1 FDLLA
6 QTVQECETAGDRQ
19 HLVGL
24 GKQALEVCLSVA
36 ERLTQERDNV
46 SSSTQTAQ
54 TSCYPKRARR
64 CAMDSLRLWARDGEA
79 VRQAIELG
87 EIAHIETASEELTD
101 EFLLFAIESG
111 LLQTWAEA
119 FPDPRQEPEIGMGV
133 ILPAHMAARFA
144 GLYSMRKAGYVLRSA
159 RVLGALGYSTEVIEP
174 AQGLSLRGTSDDKLF
189 SGDVVR
195 TLLVQMEQQADLSQA
210 ACPLLPPQEPSVA
223 VKVRERASRRAVK
236 QAVDAADAEARA
248 QWVAARLVDWY
259 NQHVGVSMVQY
270 ARLGR
275 GRRIHILDTTH
286 VEVALETGTY
296 ECSGVVKNDDGTSSR
311 GYKLATLRTL
321 LDSAGLLT
329 HVALSAIQVHDMALC
344 RPVLEEALVLR
355 SGDLLLE
362 DRGFLDGA
370 TLSELKRTR
379 QVDVIIPLKAN
390 MLATQ
395 EAIALAEL
403 ADQWDAHPSRAE
415 QRIAWVRG
423 VEHMWP
429 ECHVPLN
436 ACVIRFWHK
445 KKKRLDHLV
454 LVTTDLE
461 LSATWMVRHY
471 EERPEIEQD
480 YEQMKSGG
488 WQLHKLS
495 STRYSEIVFYVLTVV
510 LSYSLYH
517 LFANTQ
523 AGRRFA
529 DQTRQALA
537 FEQLR
542 TQRRPI
548 IVYAGRH
555 FEIFETLS
563 FVQMV
568 LQLAPPVQEKL
579 RVWLAE
585 HLKQV
590 QKRE

>member
-1 FDLLA
+1 
-6 QTVQECETAGDRQ
+6 
-19 HLVGL
+19 
-24 GKQALEVCLSVA
+24 
-36 ERLTQERDNV
+36 
-46 SSSTQTAQ
+46 
-54 TSCYPKRARR
+54 
-64 CAMDSLRLWARDGEA
+64 MDSLRLWARDGEA
-79 VRQAIELG
+79 VRQALELG

-119 FPDPRQEPEIGMGV
+119 FPDPRREPEIGMEV
-133 ILPAHMAARFA
+133 ILPAHLAARFA

-159 RVLGALGYSTEVIEP
+159 RVLGALGYSVEVIEP

-195 TLLVQMEQQADLSQA
+195 KLLVQMEQQADLSQA
-210 ACPLLPPQEPSVA
+210 ARLLPPPEPRVA

-236 QAVDAADAEARA
+236 QAVDAAEAEARA
-248 QWVAARLVDWY
+248 RQVAAQLVAWY

-275 GRRIHILDTTH
+275 GRRLHILDTTH

-296 ECSGVVKNDDGTSSR
+296 ECSGVVKNEDGTYAR

-329 HVALSAIQVHDMALC
+329 HVALSPIQVHDVALC
-344 RPVLEEALVLR
+344 RPLLEQAAVLR
-355 SGDLLLE
+355 PGDLLLE
-362 DRGFLDGA
+362 DRGFIDGA
-370 TLSELKRTR
+370 TLAALKCTR

-395 EAIALAEL
+395 EAIALAAR
-403 ADQWDAHPSRAE
+403 ADTWEAHPSRTE
-415 QRIAWVRG
+415 QTIAWVRG

-445 KKKRLDHLV
+445 KKQRIDHIV
-454 LVTTDLE
+454 LVTTDLQ
-461 LSATWMVRHY
+461 LSASWIVRHY

-488 WQLHKLS
+488 WQLQKLS

-523 AGRRFA
+523 AGGRFA
-529 DQTRQALA
+529 DKTRQAIA

-542 TQRRPI
+542 TQRTHI
-548 IVYAGRH
+548 IVYAGCH
-555 FEIFETLS
+555 FDIFETLS

-568 LQLAPPVQEKL
+568 LQCAPPAQEKL